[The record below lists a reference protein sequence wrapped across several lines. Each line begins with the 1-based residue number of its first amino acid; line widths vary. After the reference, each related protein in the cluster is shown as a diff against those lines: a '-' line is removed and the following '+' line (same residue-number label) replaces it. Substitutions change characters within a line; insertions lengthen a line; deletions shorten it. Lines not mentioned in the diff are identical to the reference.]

1 MFTAALYCYRL
12 KRYEKGPNFHQSHR
26 CFAIHVQSI
35 ENSNFKMMKIFNE
48 KGKINHLHSGG
59 GGMECCPLVVDYL
72 TFISLLTFIGLATYF
87 FNEFIAMSMLAKK
100 KKRRR
105 RNVNIHSIVF
115 AEGNF

>member
-1 MFTAALYCYRL
+1 MLEITAFRL
-12 KRYEKGPNFHQSHR
+12 EKPSCKGFFFKAVKVIPG
-26 CFAIHVQSI
+26 HVIYYPAYTYKFQL
-35 ENSNFKMMKIFNE
+35 K
-48 KGKINHLHSGG
+48 
-59 GGMECCPLVVDYL
+59 
-72 TFISLLTFIGLATYF
+72 TTIGLATYF